1 MATDKVIGG
10 PLSPQVI
17 NQLQLRSD
25 VYSKPSR
32 DNQDLQY
39 ISAKTGWVK
48 FTSGVNVGGSD
59 ELAKKYILIGGTAG
73 RSGTN
78 TYSNFTGEAGKGFR
92 PMPGIT
98 GVQIRSINRFGVLK
112 EATIT
117 FNCWDVSQ
125 LQELE
130 LLYMRPGFTALLEWG
145 HSLYFESPNNFV
157 KTPKTVGSFFTSGTT
172 KEQIYAEIEKLKKES
187 GQNYDGILGFVK
199 NFSWS
204 FRPDGGY
211 DCTTSLISIGEIIE
225 SLTIDSDTQSQT
237 EDKSPKGDDTE
248 IDPPTMLENVLKT
261 LKKYGIANGWNKVKE
276 HYPGYVK
283 KFIELN
289 GVDNIVLYKRS
300 GTIVKDTAQKST
312 IGKTEDFTYITLQVF
327 CQLVNAVLPVDNNK
341 KNLIKLNTKIA
352 PLSSQPNPDN
362 IPTCKFRN
370 FKYQISSDPY
380 ICQIITPSVDAWLVE
395 GGTAKAAID
404 SMRSLKEG
412 SSDEILNIW
421 VNLDNLAN
429 IIADVVAKEKGQR
442 TLNDLFQPLFKQL
455 NEVLGG
461 VNDFNFHYEDSTY
474 TYYIVDR
481 QVQVDKSEIPT
492 INVTGLKSTV
502 SQFNFVT
509 KLSPAITTMVA
520 ISAQAAAADV
530 GLEAEALLRWNEG
543 LNDRIITKKQNN
555 IEDEQNTAEITAK
568 KLQAQEE
575 RLEKLN
581 TALNSFWTGQYIKD
595 QINTAKINFVQY
607 ATTYVQFYDDEGQSS
622 NQKAGPAG
630 IIPFEV
636 NITMDG
642 ISGIKIGQT
651 FQINQG
657 VMPNKYYGVIGFIV
671 TGIDH
676 DIQNNRWVTNLKA
689 QTVVLANKVK
699 GSGPVNANSGQNAQ
713 GISTTEV
720 KGLRSSRP
728 TSAKKIASFGKVSDS
743 VPSYAKPILD
753 TIAYTEGTAGA
764 GTNGYDII
772 VGFGQIEGWTENY
785 DKGHPNK
792 LVQLNKTL
800 SSTAAGRY
808 QFLKDTWKGL
818 KLNEFN
824 KSNQDLGGWNL
835 VQAKKSAE
843 KSYNTAKT
851 QIQNGKIDAYANTG
865 FLSFLDNNYAV
876 WASLVNSSGKS
887 RYSGQDGGLSPA
899 DIYEV
904 YIKAVQK
911 YV

>member
-39 ISAKTGWVK
+39 ISARTGWVK
-48 FTSGVNVGGSD
+48 FTSGVNVGDSD
-59 ELAKKYILIGGTAG
+59 KLAKDYILIGGTAG
-73 RSGTN
+73 RSGAN
-78 TYSNFTGEAGKGFR
+78 TYSNFTGDAGKGFR

-145 HSLYFESPNNFV
+145 HSLYYESPNNFV
-157 KTPKTVGSFFTSGTT
+157 KTPKTVGSFFTSGIS
-172 KEQIYAEIEKLKKES
+172 KEEIYAEIEKLKKES

-225 SLTIDSDTQSQT
+225 SLTIDSDVQSHT

-261 LKKYGIANGWNKVKE
+261 LKKYGIANGWNKVKK
-276 HYPGYVK
+276 HYPGYAK

-289 GVDNIVLYKRS
+289 GVEGIAQYKKS
-300 GTIVKDTAQKST
+300 KVSIKDTAQKST
-312 IGKTEDFTYITLQVF
+312 AGDASDFTYIRLKAF
-327 CQLVNAVLPVDNNK
+327 CQLVNAILPVDNNK

-370 FKYQISSDPY
+370 FKYQISSDPA
-380 ICQIITPSVDAWLVE
+380 ICQIITPSVDAWY
-395 GGTAKAAID
+395 TNQQNAID
-404 SMRSLKEG
+404 AINSMRKLKEG

-421 VNLDNLAN
+421 VNIDNLAN
-429 IIADVVAKEKGQR
+429 IITDVVGKEKGQR
-442 TLNDLFQPLFKQL
+442 TLNDIFQPLFKQL

-509 KLSPAITTMVA
+509 KLSPAISSMVV
-520 ISAQAAAADV
+520 ISAQAGAADV

-543 LNDRIITKKQNN
+543 LTDRIITEKQNN
-555 IEDEQNTAEITAK
+555 IEDRQEKAEITAK
-568 KLQAQEE
+568 REQAQQE
-575 RLEKLN
+575 RLDKLT
-581 TALNSFWTGQYIKD
+581 TALTSFWKGQYIKE
-595 QINTAKINFVQY
+595 QVNTAKVNFIQY
-607 ATTYVQFYDDEGQSS
+607 ATTYVQFYDDEGESS

-642 ISGIKIGQT
+642 ISGIKIGQA

-689 QTVVLANKVK
+689 QTVVLANKAK
-699 GSGPVNANSGQNAQ
+699 GSGPVNANTGQNAQ
-713 GISTTEV
+713 GFSTTERR
-720 KGLRSSRP
+720 GLTPETRFVAEPGPAKAAAEKYLGRVMTDAEWNQLVRATFAEASQNQTERAYVMAAILNRTRNANSTVTATLYKPNQFQSVTGTARDGNQP
-728 TSAKKIASFGKVSDS
+728 SANYTNGPNETNKKSIYGAATDILPSVPKNIVNFTSANAS
-743 VPSYAKPILD
+743 
-753 TIAYTEGTAGA
+753 AYKA
-764 GTNGYDII
+764 GTNIGYLNTLRQKGGVQI
-772 VGFGQIEGWTENY
+772 GQT
-785 DKGHPNK
+785 
-792 LVQLNKTL
+792 VF
-800 SSTAAGRY
+800 ST
-808 QFLKDTWKGL
+808 
-818 KLNEFN
+818 
-824 KSNQDLGGWNL
+824 
-835 VQAKKSAE
+835 
-843 KSYNTAKT
+843 
-851 QIQNGKIDAYANTG
+851 
-865 FLSFLDNNYAV
+865 
-876 WASLVNSSGKS
+876 
-887 RYSGQDGGLSPA
+887 
-899 DIYEV
+899 
-904 YIKAVQK
+904 
-911 YV
+911 